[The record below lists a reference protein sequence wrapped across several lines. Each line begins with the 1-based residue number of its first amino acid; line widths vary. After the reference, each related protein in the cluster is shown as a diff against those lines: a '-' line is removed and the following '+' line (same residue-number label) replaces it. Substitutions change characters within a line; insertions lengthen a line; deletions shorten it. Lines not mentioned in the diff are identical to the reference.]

1 MYINIIQIMMI
12 EIIQVWKNLNVHQYH
27 PNSDGQN
34 HPTMDEFKHELIS
47 SKYHNHPTVDELKH
61 TSISSK

>member
-1 MYINIIQIMMI
+1 MI